1 MTNFDDISFMMAYR
15 FLEANGRKYTLG
27 EVEILHTDDELSDL
41 KKKYDAETAG
51 AGVGAHWVLY
61 FSAIILLPVYIPQ
74 VFEIKDPIIA
84 FCFNA
89 IMGFFYIFL

>member
-51 AGVGAHWVLY
+51 AGIGAH
-61 FSAIILLPVYIPQ
+61 
-74 VFEIKDPIIA
+74 
-84 FCFNA
+84 
-89 IMGFFYIFL
+89 